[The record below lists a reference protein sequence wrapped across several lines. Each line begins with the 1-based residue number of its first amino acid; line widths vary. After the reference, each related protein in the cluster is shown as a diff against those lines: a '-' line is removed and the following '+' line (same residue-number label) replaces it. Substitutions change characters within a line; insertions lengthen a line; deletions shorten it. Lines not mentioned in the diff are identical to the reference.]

1 MADLKH
7 LKLSNVSLGQL
18 KRLRQCMKIDQSYDA
33 VFIDEPSASLDLKSS
48 SLLMEFLR
56 CRISPTIVMTT
67 HDSRMSKIIPN
78 IRFYNIPDCFVV
90 ADI

>member
-18 KRLRQCMKIDQSYDA
+18 KRLSILRQCMKIDQSYDA

-48 SLLMEFLR
+48 SLLMEF
-56 CRISPTIVMTT
+56 
-67 HDSRMSKIIPN
+67 
-78 IRFYNIPDCFVV
+78 
-90 ADI
+90 